1 MSTNPLS
8 LQELLRLALDTPVEW
23 LCELEELPTDVEWVA
38 LSLTEAQ
45 AGDLLLLLPSEL
57 DASIFQ
63 QANDKNIAA
72 ILVLGTLAEENQ
84 PKDCPIPIGCV
95 VEEKTINKR
104 EIQKRLLA
112 VLINARAA
120 VVERSARIHAQLAQL
135 EAEGKGLDG
144 LVKAMAE
151 ITARGVILQDKRGV
165 VLAHHPSSTLI
176 SIWEDIL
183 SQLGEL
189 RNFPEP
195 LLDRKR
201 VGSQPS
207 IFTQDIAGGLSCLI
221 APVVVGE
228 MARGYLTLVGI
239 RGEFDSLDY
248 LVAEQGSLVCAIE
261 MARNKAIRETE
272 KRLKGDLLSAL
283 LQENLTPRD
292 ASLWL
297 QTMGLD
303 PRQVHI
309 ALRFIW
315 DAPFSPSRRRLETI
329 INGEIAH
336 RALKAIVHPMGSE
349 VICICA
355 LPDEEGK
362 PQKAIDLGEAVLKQ
376 AAREYPQVPVRC
388 GIGTPALVL
397 EEWRQSF
404 TRAGQALDMAR
415 RLNEK
420 KPLYYSDLSVYRLL
434 LQMEHSPELM
444 AFQEEILG
452 PLLAIENPEELL
464 HTLEAFFAHN
474 GNLSQ
479 TAEALYIHRNTLVY
493 RLERIA
499 AITNIDLDKPENR
512 LAIQLALHIYRM
524 TRPLEQNVP
533 HS

>member
-1 MSTNPLS
+1 MPVNLLPLG
-8 LQELLRLALDTPVEW
+8 ELLRLALDSPVVW
-23 LCELEELPTDVEWVA
+23 LCEPSDVPSQVDWVA
-38 LSLTEAQ
+38 SSLAEAQ
-45 AGDLLLLLPSEL
+45 PGDLLLLEAAEIN
-57 DASIFQ
+57 DSILKEVN
-63 QANDKNIAA
+63 ARGVTA
-72 ILVLGTLAEENQ
+72 ILLVGAVDQLAPIE
-84 PKDCPIPIGCV
+84 KCPLPVGKISEV
-95 VEEKTINKR
+95 NLQKR

-112 VLINARAA
+112 VLVNARTA
-120 VVERSARIHAQLAQL
+120 VVERGVRIHTQLAQL
-135 EAEGKGLDG
+135 EAEGKGLEG
-144 LVKAMAE
+144 LVQAMAE
-151 ITARGVILQDKRGV
+151 ITARGVVLQDKRGGI
-165 VLAHHPSSTLI
+165 LAQCSSSTL
-176 SIWEDIL
+176 SGLWDDIL

-201 VGSQPS
+201 VGSQP
-207 IFTQDIAGGLSCLI
+207 TTYYHEMEGGLECLT

-272 KRLKGDLLSAL
+272 KRLKGDLLNAL

-303 PRQVHI
+303 PRQAYI

-315 DAPFSPSRRRLETI
+315 DAPTSPSRRRLETI
-329 INGEIAH
+329 VNGEIAH
-336 RALKAIVHPMGSE
+336 RGLRAIVHPMGSE
-349 VICICA
+349 VICFCA
-355 LPDEEGK
+355 LPADTVR
-362 PQKAIDLGEAVLKQ
+362 PIKALDLGEAVLNQ
-376 AAREYPQVPVRC
+376 AKREYPQTPVRC
-388 GIGTPALVL
+388 GIGTPALELV
-397 EEWRQSF
+397 EWRQSF

-420 KPLYYSDLSVYRLL
+420 NPLYYSDLSVYRLL
-434 LQMEHSPELM
+434 LQLEHSPELM

-452 PLLAIENPEELL
+452 SLLATDNPEELI

-499 AITNIDLDKPENR
+499 AITKIDLDKPENR
-512 LAIQLALHIYRM
+512 LAIQLALHIHRM
-524 TRPLEQNVP
+524 TRPLEQPVMP
-533 HS
+533 S